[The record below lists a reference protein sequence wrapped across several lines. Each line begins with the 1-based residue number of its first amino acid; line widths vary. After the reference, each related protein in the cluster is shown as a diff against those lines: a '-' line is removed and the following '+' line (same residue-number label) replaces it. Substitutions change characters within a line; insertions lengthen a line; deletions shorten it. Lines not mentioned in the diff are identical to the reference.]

1 MDDDAGSFF
10 ASQPP
15 VSLSVCD
22 LNDSSDDV
30 FADATTPSDKVVYI
44 NLPRLR
50 FHNGS
55 KPRPLEG
62 GRAEAEAGT
71 GTGTGTGMTAGDS
84 VENLDEEEDDEEY
97 GGVGDQ
103 HRTQSSSAVEEF
115 VRWTAPRPPERGNGN
130 YGNGGN
136 YGGHPRHA
144 TDRSRD
150 STPNGGLD
158 LRRQSSTSTL
168 VGGEQGNNTTNT
180 STTTTTTNNNSNYNN
195 HHNNSTASHHG
206 SAESL
211 SSSSGS
217 HSHGPSRVNGHGS
230 SSSVT
235 PIRRLVER
243 NLLKNHQEFL
253 AGQQRAETSS
263 PGTVSLGSY
272 CGHDG
277 TASSSSSSSSPV
289 SSGRVSRI

>member
-55 KPRPLEG
+55 KPRALEG
-62 GRAEAEAGT
+62 GRAEAGT
-71 GTGTGTGMTAGDS
+71 GAGMTAGDS
-84 VENLDEEEDDEEY
+84 VENLDEEEDEEEEY

-115 VRWTAPRPPERGNGN
+115 VRWTAPRLPERGNGN
-130 YGNGGN
+130 GGHH
-136 YGGHPRHA
+136 GGHPRHA
-144 TDRSRD
+144 NDRSRD

-180 STTTTTTNNNSNYNN
+180 TTNTTTNNNSNYNN
-195 HHNNSTASHHG
+195 HHHNNRTASHHG
-206 SAESL
+206 SVESL

-289 SSGRVSRI
+289 SSGRVSRR